1 MGSTETT
8 AIPTTLLS
16 RDRRRATVAA
26 VAAVLALAVTVPAF
40 AQQPTLPGAAITTI
54 TADVAQRASVD
65 ASSVEIVRVEEVTW
79 ANACLGVE
87 TAGQVCA
94 QVLTE
99 GFVAW
104 AEANDLAYRYHV
116 DLAGANALFA
126 AGDIPAADVPAAP
139 LPTGATPRDSGGGG
153 AALIS
158 GDVPSAGQIGLLVVT
173 QASTVDGVIN
183 ELSTGG
189 CTAST
194 LAVTRGGAWSV
205 YIIGAPAAVNANFG
219 ADFEATTPFFVRCA

>member
-8 AIPTTLLS
+8 ATRTTLRS
-16 RDRRRATVAA
+16 RGRSRAIV
-26 VAAVLALAVTVPAF
+26 AVLAAFLALAFIVPAF
-40 AQQPTLPGAAITTI
+40 AQQPALPEAAVITI
-54 TADVAQRASVD
+54 TADAAQRASVD
-65 ASSVEIVRVEEVTW
+65 ASAVEIVRVEEVTW

-94 QVLTE
+94 QVLTD

-104 AEANDLAYRYHV
+104 AKANDLAYRYHV

-139 LPTGATPRDSGGGG
+139 LPTGATRRDSGGGG
-153 AALIS
+153 VALIS
-158 GDVPSAGQIGLLVVT
+158 GDVPGAAQIGLLVVT
-173 QASTVDGVIN
+173 EASTVDAVID

-189 CTAST
+189 CTASA

-205 YIIGAPAAVNANFG
+205 YIIGAPAAVNASFG